1 MISSSSLHTASDIA
15 VPLLPVRRS
24 KVSIVLRFIR
34 RKPLG
39 AFGAVVV
46 FLMVFVAVLAPVLAT
61 HDYDR
66 QVLGDRLESPSS
78 RHWMGTD
85 NLGRDIFSR
94 VVYGARVSIRV
105 GFGAVAIAT
114 TLAILI
120 GVTSGYYGGKLD
132 LALQRLT
139 DIWMA
144 LPGLVALIFLVT
156 VFGQS
161 LNILTVLLGVLG
173 AGGASRVIR
182 GTVIVVSQSPYVES
196 ARVIGASNLRIMTF
210 HVLPN
215 VLHVIVVGMTVSVG
229 TFILAEASL
238 AFLGFGVPP
247 PFPTWGSMLNVSR
260 EFLDFPWL
268 ALFPGLALTLTVF
281 AFNVLGDAL
290 RDTLDPRMRGV

>member
-1 MISSSSLHTASDIA
+1 MTASSPYA
-15 VPLLPVRRS
+15 LPELAAPPRARRTSLLRMVA
-24 KVSIVLRFIR
+24 RFAR

-39 AFGAVVV
+39 AFGAAVVGIM
-46 FLMVFVAVLAPVLAT
+46 LFVAIFAPLVAT
-61 HDYDR
+61 HDYDH
-66 QVLGDRLESPSS
+66 QVLRERLQGPSVE
-78 RHWMGTD
+78 HWMGTD

-105 GFGAVAIAT
+105 GFGAVFIAT
-114 TLAILI
+114 SLAALI
-120 GVTSGYYGGKLD
+120 GTTSGYYGGKLD
-132 LALQRLT
+132 LLLQRVM

-161 LNILTVLLGVLG
+161 LNILTILLGVLG

-182 GTVIVVSQSPYVES
+182 GAVIVVKQSPYVES
-196 ARVIGASNLRIMTF
+196 ARVVGASDLRIMLL

-215 VLHVIVVGMTVSVG
+215 VLHVVVVGMTVSVG
-229 TFILAEASL
+229 AFILAEASL

-260 EFLDFPWL
+260 EYLDFPWL

-290 RDTLDPRMRGV
+290 RDTLDPRMRGT

>member
-1 MISSSSLHTASDIA
+1 MINSSSPNIVSDIA
-15 VPLLPVRRS
+15 VTLLPVRRS

-39 AFGAVVV
+39 AFGALVV